1 MLSLRD
7 PRPKGLTERNETNH
21 SVETVTASNLI
32 WLAAI
37 LTACCCNKL
46 FFKSQIKKDNM
57 ENSRRLWLKQI
68 GLGIAGIGLANVKS
82 YASPVITEEFAIN
95 LRNHND
101 IIFLRSNE
109 NPYGPS
115 SLARKAFTDNAN
127 ISNRYNWDVATELIA
142 DLAKRNSVK
151 DENILLGAGSTE
163 ILDLVAKLASVD
175 KGHEP
180 ELNGKANYVIA
191 DPSYDYWTVTL
202 DNLGLTKNKVP
213 LTTDKKINLQ
223 AMLEAVNQDTKLI
236 YICNPNNP
244 TGTIC
249 KREALVEFVTK
260 ISQSTIVLID
270 EAYLDYTKQQSLSNI
285 INDHKNVIIA
295 KTFSKMYGLAGAR
308 IGYAIADKT
317 IIDNLTNLQSNT
329 NNSVSVLSKLA
340 AIASLKDDKFVSN
353 CYMLNENVRRYTI
366 SELEKLNCECIS
378 SNTNFIYFSLAKYNK
393 DYFKLLETN
402 NIEGGR
408 IYEEKGKW
416 TRITVG
422 KMDEMEKFIKA
433 IQ

>member
-1 MLSLRD
+1 M
-7 PRPKGLTERNETNH
+7 ETN
-21 SVETVTASNLI
+21 
-32 WLAAI
+32 
-37 LTACCCNKL
+37 
-46 FFKSQIKKDNM
+46 
-57 ENSRRLWLKQI
+57 RRLWLKKI
-68 GLGIAGIGLANVKS
+68 GIGVAGIGLTNFNSFAFPL
-82 YASPVITEEFAIN
+82 ASENVITGFE
-95 LRNHND
+95 ND
-101 IIFLRSNE
+101 ADLIFLRSNE

-115 SLARKAFTDNAN
+115 PLARKAFVENVN
-127 ISNRYNWDVATELIA
+127 ISNRYNWDVATQLIS
-142 DLAKRNSVK
+142 DLANKNSVK

-163 ILDLVAKLASVD
+163 ILDLVAKLVSLD

-180 ELNGKANYVIA
+180 KGTGNANYVIA
-191 DPSYDYWTVTL
+191 DPSYDYWTFTL

-223 AMLEAVNQDTKLI
+223 AMLEAINQDTKLV

-249 KREALVEFVTK
+249 EREALVEFVTK
-260 ISQSTIVLID
+260 IAQNTIVLID
-270 EAYLDYTKQQSLSNI
+270 EAYLDFTNQPSLSNLV
-285 INDHKNVIIA
+285 NDQKNIIIA

-308 IGYAIADKT
+308 IGYAIANKT
-317 IIDNLTNLQSNT
+317 IIDNLVNLQSNT

-353 CYMLNENVRRYTI
+353 CYLLNENVRQYTI
-366 SELEKLNCECIS
+366 SELKKLNCECIS

-393 DYFKLLETN
+393 DYFKQLENN

-408 IYEEKGKW
+408 IYEEQGKW

-422 KMDEMEKFIKA
+422 TMDEMKKFIKA

>member
-1 MLSLRD
+1 
-7 PRPKGLTERNETNH
+7 
-21 SVETVTASNLI
+21 
-32 WLAAI
+32 
-37 LTACCCNKL
+37 
-46 FFKSQIKKDNM
+46 M
-57 ENSRRLWLKQI
+57 ENRRRLWFKQI

-82 YASPVITEEFAIN
+82 YASALMSDDFFDN
-95 LRNHND
+95 LENHNNS
-101 IIFLRSNE
+101 IFLRSNE

-115 SLARKAFTDNAN
+115 PLARKAFVDNAN
-127 ISNRYNWDVATELIA
+127 ISNRYNWDVATPLIS
-142 DLAKRNSVK
+142 DLAKRNSVSE
-151 DENILLGAGSTE
+151 ENILLGAGSTE
-163 ILDLVAKLASVD
+163 ILDLVAKFVSLN

-180 ELNGKANYVIA
+180 KVTGSANYVIA

-223 AMLEAVNQDTKLI
+223 GMLEAVNQDTKLV

-249 KREALVEFVTK
+249 EREALVEFVTK
-260 ISQSTIVLID
+260 ISQNTIVLID
-270 EAYLDYTKQQSLSNI
+270 EAYLDFTKQQSLSNI
-285 INDHKNVIIA
+285 VNKHKNIIIA

-308 IGYAIADKT
+308 IGYAIANKT

-329 NNSVSVLSKLA
+329 NNSVSVLSKFA

-353 CYMLNENVRRYTI
+353 CYLLNENVREYTI
-366 SELEKLNCECIS
+366 SELKKINCDCIS

-393 DYFKLLETN
+393 DYFKQLESN
-402 NIEGGR
+402 NIQGGR
-408 IYEEKGKW
+408 IYEEQGKW

-422 KMDEMEKFIKA
+422 KMDEMKKFIKA

>member
-1 MLSLRD
+1 M
-7 PRPKGLTERNETNH
+7 ETN
-21 SVETVTASNLI
+21 
-32 WLAAI
+32 
-37 LTACCCNKL
+37 
-46 FFKSQIKKDNM
+46 
-57 ENSRRLWLKQI
+57 RRLWLKKI
-68 GLGIAGIGLANVKS
+68 GIGIAGIGLTNFNS
-82 YASPVITEEFAIN
+82 FASPLVSENLIN
-95 LRNHND
+95 SFEND
-101 IIFLRSNE
+101 ANLIFLRSNE

-115 SLARKAFTDNAN
+115 PLARKAFVDNAN
-127 ISNRYNWDVATELIA
+127 ISNRYNWDVATQLIS
-142 DLAKRNSVK
+142 DLAIRNSVK

-163 ILDLVAKLASVD
+163 ILDLVAKFVSLN
-175 KGHEP
+175 KG
-180 ELNGKANYVIA
+180 NYVIA

-223 AMLEAVNQDTKLI
+223 AMLAAVNQDTKLV

-249 KREALVEFVTK
+249 ERETLVEFVAK
-260 ISQSTIVLID
+260 ISQNTIVLID
-270 EAYLDYTKQQSLSNI
+270 EAYLDFTKQQSLSNI
-285 INDHKNVIIA
+285 VNDHKNIIIA

-308 IGYAIADKT
+308 IGYAIANKT
-317 IIDNLTNLQSNT
+317 IIDNLANLQSNT

-353 CYMLNENVRRYTI
+353 CYSLNENVRQYIIR
-366 SELEKLNCECIS
+366 ELKKLNCECIY

-393 DYFKLLETN
+393 DYFKQLENN

-408 IYEEKGKW
+408 IYEEQGKW

-422 KMDEMEKFIKA
+422 KIEEMKKFIKA

>member
-1 MLSLRD
+1 
-7 PRPKGLTERNETNH
+7 
-21 SVETVTASNLI
+21 
-32 WLAAI
+32 
-37 LTACCCNKL
+37 
-46 FFKSQIKKDNM
+46 M
-57 ENSRRLWLKQI
+57 ENRRRLWLKQI

-82 YASPVITEEFAIN
+82 YASPVISEDFFDHLENQNN
-95 LRNHND
+95 L
-101 IIFLRSNE
+101 IFLRSNE

-115 SLARKAFTDNAN
+115 PLARKTFLDNAN
-127 ISNRYNWDVATELIA
+127 ISNRYNWDVATQLIS
-142 DLAKRNSVK
+142 DLAKINSVK
-151 DENILLGAGSTE
+151 EDNILLGAGSTE
-163 ILDLVAKLASVD
+163 ILDLVAKFVSLD

-180 ELNGKANYVIA
+180 KVTGSANYIIA

-202 DNLGLTKNKVP
+202 DNLGLKKNKVP

-223 AMLEAVNQDTKLI
+223 AMLEAVNQDTKLV

-249 KREALVEFVTK
+249 EREALVEFVTK
-260 ISQSTIVLID
+260 ISQNTIVLID
-270 EAYLDYTKQQSLSNI
+270 EAYLDFTKQQSLSNI
-285 INDHKNVIIA
+285 VNNHKNIIIA

-308 IGYAIADKT
+308 IGYAIANKI
-317 IIDNLTNLQSNT
+317 IIDSLANLQSNT

-353 CYMLNENVRRYTI
+353 CYLLNENVRQYTI
-366 SELEKLNCECIS
+366 SELKKLNCECIS
-378 SNTNFIYFSLAKYNK
+378 SDTNFIYFSLANYNK
-393 DYFKLLETN
+393 DYFKQLENN

-408 IYEEKGKW
+408 IYEEYGKW

-422 KMDEMEKFIKA
+422 KMDEMKKFIKA